1 VRKAPFGRRAN
12 DSGEIVMGIFGAL
25 TTAVTGMR
33 AQAFALENIS
43 GNIANSQTTGF
54 KRTDTSFQDLIQ
66 DNIPSKQ
73 LSGNVVANARSTNTV
88 QGDVQNASVPTF
100 MAINGAG
107 FFVVQKADN
116 FADGRPTFAGVDN
129 YTRRGDFQLDQS
141 GYLVNGAGYYLM
153 GIPVDPSTGNLAGSV
168 PQMLQFQ
175 NGFLPA
181 QPTSEINY
189 RANLASYPK
198 TVNSDPTVP
207 GSELI
212 NPSNYTANPVNGAPG
227 VAKLTGSGSSLLAD
241 APAVLTGS
249 ADISALSANAG
260 NIVINGTPIAIAAS
274 DNAAA
279 VEAKIDALSG
289 TTNVDASIVGNK
301 LVLTS
306 TDNATN
312 IQIGGAST
320 SALLTD
326 LGISVGTTNA
336 TNILTQ
342 AGAATGQTLTF
353 QVGANAPLTITF
365 GAGNVVTLADLNTA
379 LAGLTPLGGSASV
392 DPNTGNITVTSSTT
406 TDNIVVG
413 GTVTARNFGIRT
425 STALPS
431 NNTVVGQD
439 VTSFLAETVAGG
451 SVTAYDTSGSA
462 VNVQM
467 RWGKV
472 DSSSL
477 GGSHVDKWNLFY
489 QVDSTATL
497 AEPAWQ
503 NVGVD
508 YTFTANGQLSPA
520 VNSVTLTGMV
530 VNGVSLGDVRLV
542 HSTGGITQYSDSNG
556 SIQVNMMQQ
565 NGYAAG
571 QLQTV
576 AVNDKG
582 RIAGTYSNGR
592 TIDLAEITLA
602 NFSGANMLKRL
613 DGGAFEET
621 AESGTATYGASGKII
636 GSSLEGSNTD
646 IADEFTKLIVT
657 QQAYSANTKVITTTN
672 QMVQDLLNML
682 R

>member
-1 VRKAPFGRRAN
+1 
-12 DSGEIVMGIFGAL
+12 MGIFGAL

-73 LSGNVVANARSTNTV
+73 LSGNVVANARATNTV
-88 QGDVQNASVPTF
+88 QGDVQSASVPTF
-100 MAINGAG
+100 MAINGTG
-107 FFVVQKADN
+107 FFVVQKADTY
-116 FADGRPTFAGVDN
+116 ADGRPSFSGVEN
-129 YTRRGDFQLDQS
+129 YSRRGDFQLDQS

-153 GIPVDPSTGNLAGSV
+153 GIPVDSTTGNLAGSV
-168 PQMLQFQ
+168 PQMLQFE

-181 QPTSEINY
+181 QQTSEINY

-198 TVNSDPTVP
+198 TIDSDPTVP
-207 GSELI
+207 GSELL
-212 NPSNYTANPVNGAPG
+212 NPSNFTSNPVNGAPAI
-227 VAKLTGSGSSLLAD
+227 AKLIGSGATMSAD
-241 APAVLTGS
+241 AAAVMTGS
-249 ADISALSANAG
+249 ADLSTLSASAG
-260 NIVINGTPIAIAAS
+260 NIVINGTSIAIAGA

-279 VEAKIDALSG
+279 VVAKINLQTG
-289 TTNVDASIVGNK
+289 TTNVTASLDGNNN
-301 LVLTS
+301 LVLTG
-306 TDNATN
+306 TDASTN
-312 IQIGGAST
+312 IAIGGGST
-320 SALLTD
+320 LALLTG
-326 LGISVGTTNA
+326 LGVSVGTTNA

-342 AGAATGQTLTF
+342 GAAATGQTLTF
-353 QVGANAPLTITF
+353 TVGANPPLVITF

-379 LAGLTPLGGSASV
+379 LAALVGGTASAN
-392 DPNTGNITVTSSTT
+392 PATGDITVTSSTT
-406 TDNIVVG
+406 TDTITVG
-413 GTVTARNFGIRT
+413 GTATARNFGIRT
-425 STALPS
+425 ATALPS

-439 VTSFLAETVAGG
+439 VTSFLSSSVAGG
-451 SVTAYDTSGSA
+451 AVTAYDTSGSA
-462 VNVQM
+462 VNVQL
-467 RWGKV
+467 RWAKV
-472 DSSSL
+472 DTSAL
-477 GGSHVDKWNLFY
+477 GAGHVDKWNLFY
-489 QVDSTATL
+489 QTDANATG
-497 AEPAWQ
+497 ADAAWQ
-503 NVGVD
+503 NVGID

-520 VNSVTLTGMV
+520 VNAVILNNVT
-530 VNGVSLGDVRLV
+530 VNGVSLGDVRMV
-542 HSTGGITQYSDSNG
+542 HSTGGITQYADSNG
-556 SIQVNMMQQ
+556 SVQVNMMQQ

-571 QLQTV
+571 QLEGV

-582 RIAGTYSNGR
+582 RITGTYSNGR

-602 NFSGANMLKRL
+602 TFSGANMLKRL
-613 DGGAFEET
+613 DGGAFVAT